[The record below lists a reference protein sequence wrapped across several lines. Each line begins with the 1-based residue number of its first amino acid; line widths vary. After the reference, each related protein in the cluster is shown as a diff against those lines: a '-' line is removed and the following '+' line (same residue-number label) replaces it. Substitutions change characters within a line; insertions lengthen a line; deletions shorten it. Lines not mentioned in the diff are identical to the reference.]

1 MSTLAR
7 HCPLAAAPAHAACP
21 DRACRADPAA
31 TLPRQGPERALVL
44 VLRFVAA
51 AAETGDAA
59 CYDAAFAEA
68 EAAFG
73 PREGAL
79 VVARAAALLRA
90 AAREGVALAPLP
102 PPCRSLST
110 DEAGLLAAMRA
121 RRTGL
126 RLSHD
131 TRLPQAMRLALADLA
146 APLEQASLGPF
157 ETTDW
162 TGSDLGSLQFS
173 AILS

>member
-1 MSTLAR
+1 M
-7 HCPLAAAPAHAACP
+7 
-21 DRACRADPAA
+21 
-31 TLPRQGPERALVL
+31 L

-90 AAREGVALAPLP
+90 AAREGVALASLP

-110 DEAGLLAAMRA
+110 DEAPGLLAATAGA
-121 RRTGL
+121 RRTGRL
-126 RLSHD
+126 RPARAAATCRGDRPALS
-131 TRLPQAMRLALADLA
+131 RDLA
-146 APLEQASLGPF
+146 GPARH
-157 ETTDW
+157 
-162 TGSDLGSLQFS
+162 GRPV
-173 AILS
+173 